1 MSSIAA
7 ADVHKIVLACEAGM
21 GSSVLVVSQLK
32 KQLKDL
38 PVTVE
43 HTSVSRIPA
52 DADLV
57 IVHRSLAERARQVA
71 PGHPVVAF
79 DVFIGDPVFARVADA
94 LRSGTAI
101 ET

>member
-1 MSSIAA
+1 MSTIAG

-21 GSSVLVVSQLK
+21 GSSALVVSQLK
-32 KQLKDL
+32 RQLKDL

-43 HTSVSRIPA
+43 HTSVTRIPA

-57 IVHRSLAERARQVA
+57 ITHRSLADRARQVA

-79 DVFIGDPVFARVADA
+79 DTFIGDPVFTRIADA
-94 LRSGTAI
+94 LRTGSTI
-101 ET
+101 EG

>member
-79 DVFIGDPVFARVADA
+79 DVFIGDPVFARVAEA

>member
-21 GSSVLVVSQLK
+21 GSSALVVSQLK

>member
-1 MSSIAA
+1 
-7 ADVHKIVLACEAGM
+7 M
-21 GSSVLVVSQLK
+21 GSSALVVSQLK

>member
-1 MSSIAA
+1 MTSIAA

-21 GSSVLVVSQLK
+21 GSSALVVSQLK

-57 IVHRSLAERARQVA
+57 ICHRSLAERARQVA

>member
-1 MSSIAA
+1 MSVAA

-21 GSSVLVVSQLK
+21 GSSALVVSQLK

-43 HTSVSRIPA
+43 HTAVTRIPA

-57 IVHRSLAERARQVA
+57 LTHRSLAERARQVA
-71 PGHPVVAF
+71 AGRTVVPF
-79 DVFIGDPVFARVADA
+79 DTFIGDPAFTRIADA
-94 LRSGTAI
+94 LRTGGTI
-101 ET
+101 DG

>member
-21 GSSVLVVSQLK
+21 GSSALVVSQLK

-57 IVHRSLAERARQVA
+57 IVHRSLAERAKQVA

-79 DVFIGDPVFARVADA
+79 DVFIGDPVFTQVAEA
-94 LRSGTAI
+94 LRSGAAI

>member
-21 GSSVLVVSQLK
+21 GSSALVVSQLK

-57 IVHRSLAERARQVA
+57 IVHRSLAERASQVA

>member
-21 GSSVLVVSQLK
+21 GSSALVVSQLK

-57 IVHRSLAERARQVA
+57 ICHRSLAERARQVA

-79 DVFIGDPVFARVADA
+79 DVFIGDPVFARVAAA

>member
-21 GSSVLVVSQLK
+21 GSSALVVSQLK

-57 IVHRSLAERARQVA
+57 ICHRSLAERARQVA
-71 PGHPVVAF
+71 RGHPVVAF
-79 DVFIGDPVFARVADA
+79 DVFIGDPVFARVAEA

>member
-1 MSSIAA
+1 MTNIAA

-21 GSSVLVVSQLK
+21 GSSALVVSQLK
-32 KQLKDL
+32 KQLQGL

-43 HTSVSRIPA
+43 HTSVTRIPD

-57 IVHRSLAERARQVA
+57 VTHRSLAERAKQVG
-71 PGHPVVAF
+71 GHPVVPF
-79 DVFIGDPVFARVADA
+79 DVFIGDPVFKRIAEA
-94 LRSGTAI
+94 LRSGSPI

>member
-21 GSSVLVVSQLK
+21 GSSALVVSQLK

-79 DVFIGDPVFARVADA
+79 DVFIGDPVFTRVAEA
-94 LRSGTAI
+94 LRSGAAI

>member
-7 ADVHKIVLACEAGM
+7 ADVHTIVLACEAGM
-21 GSSVLVVSQLK
+21 GSSALVVSQLK

-57 IVHRSLAERARQVA
+57 ITHRSLAERARQVA

-79 DVFIGDPVFARVADA
+79 DVFIGDPVFTRIADA
-94 LRSGTAI
+94 LRSGTVI
-101 ET
+101 EA

>member
-1 MSSIAA
+1 MTSIAA

-21 GSSVLVVSQLK
+21 GSSALVVSQLK

-79 DVFIGDPVFARVADA
+79 DVFIGDPVFARVAEA

>member
-21 GSSVLVVSQLK
+21 GSSALVVSQLK

-79 DVFIGDPVFARVADA
+79 DVFIGDPVFARVAEA

>member
-21 GSSVLVVSQLK
+21 GSSALVVSQLR

-52 DADLV
+52 D
-57 IVHRSLAERARQVA
+57 RSLAERARQVA

-79 DVFIGDPVFARVADA
+79 DTFIGDPVFTRVAEA

-101 ET
+101 EA